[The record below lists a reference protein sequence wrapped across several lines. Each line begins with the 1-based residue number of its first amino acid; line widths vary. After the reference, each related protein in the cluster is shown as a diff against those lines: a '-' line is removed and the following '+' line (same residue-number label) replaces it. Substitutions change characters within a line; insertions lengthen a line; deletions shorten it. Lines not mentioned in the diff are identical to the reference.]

1 MAFAI
6 GFGVLGAIGGF
17 VLGFGLSAFD
27 ELILNKGNPQGPL
40 LFLLTGPLGVFAG
53 LLYGIYKGY
62 THRVEARTGS
72 GSESDE

>member
-27 ELILNKGNPQGPL
+27 ELILNKGNPQGAVAIPIDR
-40 LFLLTGPLGVFAG
+40 AAR
-53 LLYGIYKGY
+53 GIRRASIWYL
-62 THRVEARTGS
+62 
-72 GSESDE
+72 